1 MAKLHF
7 SLEGNSFGEFTL
19 NKERMTIGRRPTN
32 DIHIDNLAV
41 SGEHAV
47 IVTIGNDSFLEDLNS
62 TNGTLVND
70 KSIKKHV
77 LIHGDIIKFGKY
89 ALTYENKIQQK
100 APPSHG
106 FENTVVVRPTKLP
119 ITSTATPSNAKV
131 ANNPTITEKPKESDK
146 PAQTSKITKSLKD
159 NTSQVVEVQTQ
170 EISLADA
177 QKHGFLEV
185 LSGQDAGNKLTLN
198 KAMTTLGNAAEQV
211 AVVTKRPH
219 GYFITHVSGANQPII
234 NGQSIGAQAH
244 ALSDQDMIE
253 VSGTKMKFFFS

>member
-7 SLEGNSFGEFTL
+7 SLEGNSFGEFALT
-19 NKERMTIGRRPTN
+19 KERMTIGRRPTN

-62 TNGTLVND
+62 TNGTLVNG
-70 KSIKKHV
+70 KPIKKHV
-77 LIHGDIIKFGKY
+77 LFHGDVIKFGKY
-89 ALTYENKIQQK
+89 ELTYENKIQQK

-119 ITSTATPSNAKV
+119 V
-131 ANNPTITEKPKESDK
+131 ANTEAQPK
-146 PAQTSKITKSLKD
+146 AQTTEQTIVNEKLSESESLPQTNKQELATQVTASQSA
-159 NTSQVVEVQTQ
+159 TSQAASTPVSDT
-170 EISLADA
+170 

-185 LSGQDAGNKLTLN
+185 LSGQDAGNKITLN
-198 KAMTTLGNAAEQV
+198 KAMTTLGSSAQEV

-219 GYFITHVSGANQPII
+219 GYFITHVSGATHPVI
-234 NGQSIGAQAH
+234 NGQIIGAQAH
-244 ALSDQDMIE
+244 ALGDQDIIE
-253 VSGTKMKFFFS
+253 VSGIKVKFFLN

>member
-7 SLEGNSFGEFTL
+7 SLEGNSFGEFAL

-47 IVTIGNDSFLEDLNS
+47 ILTIGNDSFLEDLNS

-70 KSIKKHV
+70 KPIKKHV
-77 LIHGDIIKFGKY
+77 LLHGDVIKFGKY
-89 ALTYENKIQQK
+89 ELTYENKIQQK

-119 ITSTATPSNAKV
+119 V
-131 ANNPTITEKPKESDK
+131 ANLEAQSKAQTKEKDIVKENVNEFGSQ
-146 PAQTSKITKSLKD
+146 PQTSKQAPAS
-159 NTSQVVEVQTQ
+159 EVPVIQAPSTPV
-170 EISLADA
+170 SDT
-177 QKHGFLEV
+177 QKHGFLEI
-185 LSGQDAGNKLTLN
+185 LSGQDNGNKITLN
-198 KAMTTLGNAAEQV
+198 KAMTTLGNSSQEV

-219 GYFITHVSGANQPII
+219 GYFITHVSGASHPLI
-234 NGQSIGAQAH
+234 NDQSIGAQAQ
-244 ALSDQDMIE
+244 ALSDQDIIE
-253 VSGTKMKFFFS
+253 VSGIKMKFFFN